1 MVISCDRRFAVE
13 GTIAVVTLL
22 LVGLTW
28 VLFRL
33 AAVLGQSK

>member
-1 MVISCDRRFAVE
+1 ME
-13 GTIAVVTLL
+13 GTIGVVTLL

-33 AAVLGQSK
+33 AAVLEQSK